1 VITPVFGYEWI
12 LIWQHKS
19 QFIYGLELALK
30 MALLALVLSVL
41 IGLLLA
47 LARMRGGVVSWIAAL
62 YINIFRGMPALVT
75 ALWVY
80 FGVSI
85 VVGINF
91 TVYQAGVISLVLLY
105 SAFISEIFRAA
116 LLSIHRGQREAGLA
130 LGMRPHRVFL
140 RVVLP
145 QATKVA
151 IPNLGSMLIG
161 MIKDTSTFQ
170 FIGAAEII
178 FRVNNL
184 ENTYFQPFVLFT
196 AAAGVYVI
204 ASFVID
210 YLFRNIERA
219 LTVPPS
225 GGIAGIFGRRRQ
237 RQIAAVVE
245 RIGGA
250 GAGA

>member
-1 VITPVFGYEWI
+1 MPVFAYQWI
-12 LIWQHKS
+12 LIWEHKS

-30 MALLALVLSVL
+30 MAAVALVLSVTL
-41 IGLLLA
+41 GLLLA
-47 LARMRGGVVSWIAAL
+47 LARMRGGPVAWVAAL

-91 TVYQAGVISLVLLY
+91 SVFQAGVISLTLLY
-105 SAFISEIFRAA
+105 SAFISEIYRAA

-140 RVVLP
+140 KVVLP
-145 QATKVA
+145 QATKIAV
-151 IPNLGSMLIG
+151 PNLGSMFIG
-161 MIKDTSTFQ
+161 MIKDTSTFLA
-170 FIGAAEII
+170 IGAAEII
-178 FRVNNL
+178 FRTQNM
-184 ENTYFQPFVLFT
+184 ENQYFQPFVLFT

-204 ASFVID
+204 VSFIID
-210 YLFRNIERA
+210 FLFRNLERM

-225 GGIAGIFGRRRQ
+225 GGVAGVFGRRRQ
-237 RQIAAVVE
+237 RRIATVISRVE
-245 RIGGA
+245 GVPEAI
-250 GAGA
+250 